1 MTVKKEQEPEL
12 ISPKKPFVKDLLSTL
27 LSLVIMAG
35 IVLVILNFV
44 GSRVSVEGTSMY
56 PTLNDKDQLVED
68 ILTYKFIREPK
79 RFEIVIFKLKND
91 PDTHYI
97 KRVIGLPGETVQIAD
112 SKIYINGEELQEDY
126 GRGVYFLAGSAAQP
140 VVLGE
145 DEYFVLGDN
154 RNNSIDSRYAVG
166 KVNRRQFTGRAIF
179 RIWPFSGF
187 GSVIDY

>member
-1 MTVKKEQEPEL
+1 MAKKEQEPEV
-12 ISPKKPFVKDLLSTL
+12 IEPKKPFIKDLLSTL

-35 IVLVILNFV
+35 LALAFLNYV

-56 PTLNDKDQLVED
+56 ATLDDRDQLIED
-68 ILTYKFIREPK
+68 MFTYRFLREPK

-97 KRVIGLPGETVQIAD
+97 KRVIGLPGETVQIIN
-112 SKIYINGEELQEDY
+112 SEIYINGEKLEDPY
-126 GRGVYFLAGSAAQP
+126 DQDMYYLAGSAENP

-145 DEYFVLGDN
+145 NEYFVLGDN
-154 RNNSIDSRYAVG
+154 RINSIDSRYAVG
-166 KVNRRQFTGRAIF
+166 KVNRSQITGRAVF
-179 RIWPFSGF
+179 RIWPLKSF

>member
-1 MTVKKEQEPEL
+1 MAKNDREPEL
-12 ISPKKPFVKDLLSTL
+12 ISPKKPFIKDLLSTL
-27 LSLVIMAG
+27 LSLVIMVG
-35 IVLVILNFV
+35 CVLAILNFV

-56 PTLNDKDQLVED
+56 PTLKDKDQLVED
-68 ILTYKFIREPK
+68 IFTYKFVRDPK

-91 PDTHYI
+91 PGTHYI
-97 KRVIGLPGETVQIAD
+97 KRVIGLPGETVQIVN
-112 SKIYINGEELQEDY
+112 SVIYINGEELKEDY
-126 GRGVYFLAGSAAQP
+126 GRGVYFLAGFAEQP
-140 VVLGE
+140 VTLGE

-166 KVNRRQFTGRAIF
+166 KVRRSQFTGRAVF

>member
-1 MTVKKEQEPEL
+1 MAKNDREPEL
-12 ISPKKPFVKDLLSTL
+12 IRKKKPFIKDLLSTL
-27 LSLVIMAG
+27 LSLVIMVG
-35 IVLVILNFV
+35 CVLAILNFV

-56 PTLNDKDQLVED
+56 PTLKDKDQLVED
-68 ILTYKFIREPK
+68 IFTYKFVRDPK

-91 PDTHYI
+91 PGTHYI
-97 KRVIGLPGETVQIAD
+97 KRVIGLPGETVQIVN
-112 SKIYINGEELQEDY
+112 SVIYINGEELKEDY
-126 GRGVYFLAGSAAQP
+126 GRGVYFLAGSAEQP
-140 VVLGE
+140 VTLGE

-166 KVNRRQFTGRAIF
+166 KVRRSQFTGRAVF

>member
-1 MTVKKEQEPEL
+1 MV
-12 ISPKKPFVKDLLSTL
+12 
-27 LSLVIMAG
+27 G
-35 IVLVILNFV
+35 CVLAILNFV

-56 PTLNDKDQLVED
+56 PTLKDKDQLVED
-68 ILTYKFIREPK
+68 IFTYKFVRDPK

-91 PDTHYI
+91 PGTHYI
-97 KRVIGLPGETVQIAD
+97 KRVIGLPGETVQIVN
-112 SKIYINGEELQEDY
+112 SVIYINGEELKEDY
-126 GRGVYFLAGSAAQP
+126 GRGVYFLAGSAEQP
-140 VVLGE
+140 VTLGE

-166 KVNRRQFTGRAIF
+166 KVRRSQFTGRAVF